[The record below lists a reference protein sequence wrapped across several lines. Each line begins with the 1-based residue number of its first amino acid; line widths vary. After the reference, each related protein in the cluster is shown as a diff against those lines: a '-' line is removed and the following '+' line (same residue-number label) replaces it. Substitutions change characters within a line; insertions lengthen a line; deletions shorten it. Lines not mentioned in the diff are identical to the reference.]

1 MRVIV
6 IGAGASGLAAAVAAA
21 EHGAKVTMLESAAR
35 PGRKLLAAGNGRC
48 NVMNTGA
55 PAYFGGRDFAETLF
69 ASRPGAVQRFLEH
82 TGILL
87 AEEEAGRVYPACAQ
101 SQAVLEALMNAVRR
115 CGARVLYGH
124 TVTEIRRTDNGFD
137 VFSGEER
144 FTAERVICCCGG
156 MAGINLG
163 HDGSSYR
170 LMTEM
175 GHALVPPRPAL
186 CGIETDQRDVS
197 GLSGLR
203 CPAGLTLCLGEKALD
218 AAVGEALFA
227 RDGISGV
234 CAMQLARKA
243 GEYAGRE
250 LMLYVDF
257 APMLFADLRQYRH
270 FVPSEHHLSVSTERV
285 RALLS
290 ERRARFGEDLLVG
303 LLPALLRE
311 RLKNVPLGRL
321 AEQLTAFPLR
331 VKGTR
336 SFDHAQVTA
345 GGLRTDAFDPFTMES
360 KSVPGLY
367 ACGEM
372 LDVDGDCGGFNLQ
385 FAFLSG
391 LAAGENAARP

>member
-1 MRVIV
+1 MRVVV
-6 IGAGASGLAAAVAAA
+6 IGAGASGLAAAVTAA
-21 EHGAKVTMLESAAR
+21 ERGAAVTVLESAAK

-55 PAYFGGRDFAETLF
+55 PVYFGGRDFAETLF
-69 ASRPGAVQRFLEH
+69 AARPCAVRGLLES

-101 SQAVLEALMNAVRR
+101 SQAVLEALLHAARLNGV
-115 CGARVLYGH
+115 RVLCGH
-124 TVTEIRRTDNGFD
+124 TVTALDRQENGFR
-137 VFSGEER
+137 VFCGEEQFR
-144 FTAERVICCCGG
+144 ADRVICCCGG

-170 LMTEM
+170 LMTQL

-186 CGIETDQRDVS
+186 CGIVTDKRDVS

-203 CPAGLTLCLGEKALD
+203 CPAGLTLCRGEEILD
-218 AAVGEALFA
+218 AGVGEALFA
-227 RDGISGV
+227 QDGISGV

-243 GEYAGRE
+243 GEYAGNE
-250 LMLYVDF
+250 LTLYVDF

-270 FVPSEHHLSVSTERV
+270 CVPPYPPLDSS
-285 RALLS
+285 RARIKELLK
-290 ERRARFGEDLLVG
+290 ERRECFGDDLLVG
-303 LLPALLRE
+303 LLPGLLRE
-311 RLKNVPLGRL
+311 KLKNAPYGKMAGLL
-321 AEQLTAFPLR
+321 SAYPLR

-345 GGLRTDAFDPFTMES
+345 GGLDTGAFDPYTMES
-360 KSVPGLY
+360 RKVPGLY

-391 LAAGENAARP
+391 LAAGESAARP